1 MSNVEFSVFSQFGED
16 GIISWLIHQIP
27 NIKKT
32 FLEIGTQDYWESN
45 TRFLIQSHNWK
56 GYLIEAST
64 EDVKKIKRQSI
75 YWKKD
80 LTVINEFITRQN
92 INSIIEKKLNNQNLG
107 LLSIDID
114 GVDYW
119 ILDKINLDADIIVSE
134 FNPIFG
140 DIHEITVPYD
150 EQFDRKKKHF
160 SNLFFGCSIQALIK
174 IMNRKN
180 YYFLGTNSQGMN
192 AFFINN
198 RNIDFIKDKV
208 DEKKIFFPII
218 KEGRDL
224 NGNLNFNQF
233 FENLDLI
240 KNEEVFDIQSKKMK
254 KILDFGILYSKM
266 WQNKF

>member
-1 MSNVEFSVFSQFGED
+1 MKKIIKNFFNLVNIILNKKILKKPDFSEKKIILQGQINEQENYNKKKISNLSNVEFSVFSQFGED

-80 LTVINEFITRQN
+80 LTVINEFITREN
-92 INSIIEKKLNNQNLG
+92 INSIIEKKLYNQNLG

-160 SNLFFGCSIQALIK
+160 SF
-174 IMNRKN
+174 R
-180 YYFLGTNSQGMN
+180 
-192 AFFINN
+192 
-198 RNIDFIKDKV
+198 
-208 DEKKIFFPII
+208 II
-218 KEGRDL
+218 P
-224 NGNLNFNQF
+224 N
-233 FENLDLI
+233 
-240 KNEEVFDIQSKKMK
+240 
-254 KILDFGILYSKM
+254 
-266 WQNKF
+266 